1 MYNIMYKDREEEVTR
16 NLNTPAKQ
24 NTTDHC
30 GGHKF
35 LSAGMIKASK
45 IYP

>member
-1 MYNIMYKDREEEVTR
+1 MYNIMYKDREVTR

-24 NTTDHC
+24 DTTDHY

-35 LSAGMIKASK
+35 PSAGMIKASK